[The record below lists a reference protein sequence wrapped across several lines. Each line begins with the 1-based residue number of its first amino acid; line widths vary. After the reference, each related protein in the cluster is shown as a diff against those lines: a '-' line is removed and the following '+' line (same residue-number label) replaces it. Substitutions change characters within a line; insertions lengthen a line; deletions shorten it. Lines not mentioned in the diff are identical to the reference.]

1 MVVNFRNNI
10 KTNTEPSEKGD
21 SQGLK
26 KEVSKPIFEKK
37 KILKYHSYAKI
48 KSY

>member
-37 KILKYHSYAKI
+37 R
-48 KSY
+48 KSSNTTPMQK